1 MSDNAKRAAN
11 GRDRRAFLSLMGA
24 GALAAPFLARPAHAA
39 GEDKLLQALIDQTQ
53 NRALGEDF
61 DSASR
66 TIHMPKAS
74 LPTLSADTAA
84 TTEQAVGQY
93 EGILARGGW
102 PKVTPVER
110 LRLGESVPGFGHP
123 LYPEGDPRAARL
135 LELCPKNAARA
146 RCWAAAAGSS
156 NSPPN
161 CPRSASPCR
170 TVTCACRRAR
180 TAAR

>member
-84 TTEQAVGQY
+84 TTEQATV
-93 EGILARGGW
+93 
-102 PKVTPVER
+102 
-110 LRLGESVPGFGHP
+110 
-123 LYPEGDPRAARL
+123 
-135 LELCPKNAARA
+135 
-146 RCWAAAAGSS
+146 
-156 NSPPN
+156 
-161 CPRSASPCR
+161 ASR
-170 TVTCACRRAR
+170 
-180 TAAR
+180 